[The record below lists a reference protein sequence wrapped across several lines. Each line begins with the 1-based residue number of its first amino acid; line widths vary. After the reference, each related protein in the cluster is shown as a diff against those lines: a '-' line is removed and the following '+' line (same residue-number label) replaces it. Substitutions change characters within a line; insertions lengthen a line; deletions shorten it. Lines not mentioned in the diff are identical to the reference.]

1 MQLQTINLY
10 DLKTKFGL
18 QRVDD
23 DQFFREWVDDLPQLT
38 DLEKQQLDRVKASY
52 FNLAE
57 RPMLETTVKM
67 VVLSPLLDMANFYLS
82 PFSITAEE
90 EVQISSE
97 DDGTI
102 VRGRIDV
109 LVVQNQLWILVIESS
124 VLRLDKP
131 EPAMTSSKRPSF
143 SLEEGLPQALAY
155 MLANPNIDRP
165 TFALVTNGSN
175 FIFIKL
181 SKQGIPQYATSYE
194 FTLRRGDDLYIVLR
208 IFKRLAQLL
217 GT

>member
-1 MQLQTINLY
+1 MVQTIAAPNINLY

-23 DQFFREWVDDLPQLT
+23 DQFFREWVDNLPQLT
-38 DLEKQQLDRVKASY
+38 DLEKQQLDKVKASY

-82 PFSITAEE
+82 PFSIVAEE
-90 EVQISSE
+90 EVQISAE

-109 LVVQNQLWILVIESS
+109 LVIQNQLWILVIE
-124 VLRLDKP
+124 
-131 EPAMTSSKRPSF
+131 SKRPSF

-181 SKQGIPQYATSYE
+181 SKQAIPQYATSYE

-208 IFKRLAQLL
+208 ILKRLAQLL

>member
-1 MQLQTINLY
+1 MVQTIAATNINLY
-10 DLKTKFGL
+10 DLETKFGL
-18 QRVDD
+18 QFVEDE
-23 DQFFREWVDDLPQLT
+23 QFFREWIDNLPQLT
-38 DLEKQQLDRVKASY
+38 DLEKQKLDRVKASY
-52 FNLAE
+52 FNLAK
-57 RPMLETTVKM
+57 RPMLETTIKM

-109 LVVQNQLWILVIESS
+109 LVVQNQLWILVIES
-124 VLRLDKP
+124 
-131 EPAMTSSKRPSF
+131 KRPSF

-155 MLANPNIDRP
+155 MLANPNTDRP

-181 SKQGIPQYATSYE
+181 SKQGTPQYATSYE
-194 FTLRRGDDLYIVLR
+194 FTLRRGDDLYIVLK
-208 IFKRLAQLL
+208 ILKRLAQLL

>member
-1 MQLQTINLY
+1 MVQTIAATNINLY

-23 DQFFREWVDDLPQLT
+23 DQFFREWVDNLPQLT
-38 DLEKQQLDRVKASY
+38 DLEKQQLDKVKASY

-82 PFSITAEE
+82 PFSIVAEE
-90 EVQISSE
+90 EVQISAE

-109 LVVQNQLWILVIESS
+109 LVIQNQLWILVIE
-124 VLRLDKP
+124 
-131 EPAMTSSKRPSF
+131 SKRPSF

-181 SKQGIPQYATSYE
+181 SKQAIPQYATSYE

-208 IFKRLAQLL
+208 ILKRLAQLL

>member
-1 MQLQTINLY
+1 MVQTIAATNITLY
-10 DLKTKFGL
+10 DLETKFGL
-18 QRVDD
+18 QFIEDE
-23 DQFFREWVDDLPQLT
+23 QFFREWIDNLPQLT
-38 DLEKQQLDRVKASY
+38 DLEKQKLDRVKASY
-52 FNLAE
+52 FNLAK
-57 RPMLETTVKM
+57 RPMQETTVKM

-109 LVVQNQLWILVIESS
+109 LVVQNQLWILVIES
-124 VLRLDKP
+124 
-131 EPAMTSSKRPSF
+131 KRPSF

-155 MLANPNIDRP
+155 MLANPNTDRP

-181 SKQGIPQYATSYE
+181 SKQGTPKLFSGLYVSGQKTSID
-194 FTLRRGDDLYIVLR
+194 F
-208 IFKRLAQLL
+208 A
-217 GT
+217 

>member
-1 MQLQTINLY
+1 MVQTIAATNINLY
-10 DLKTKFGL
+10 ELKTKFGL
-18 QRVDD
+18 QRVDN
-23 DQFFREWVDDLPQLT
+23 DQFFREWVDDLPELT

-82 PFSITAEE
+82 PFSIVAEE
-90 EVQISSE
+90 EVQISAE

-109 LVVQNQLWILVIESS
+109 LVVQNQLWILVIES
-124 VLRLDKP
+124 
-131 EPAMTSSKRPSF
+131 KRPSF

-155 MLANPNIDRP
+155 MLANPNTDRP

-175 FIFIKL
+175 FIFIKM
-181 SKQGIPQYATSYE
+181 SKQGTPQYATSYE
-194 FTLRRGDDLYIVLR
+194 FTLRRGDDLYIVLK
-208 IFKRLAQLL
+208 ILKRLAQLL
-217 GT
+217 GI